1 MDSGSHSW
9 RAPYSSGVER
19 TEVRYLQNSPFFKVV
34 FSLTFFL
41 AFLFFLV
48 SLYAMFSPSHS
59 ADFMKPSPVYFFV
72 LILNTPFFPVPT
84 IWVAIGMAVLYSIFF
99 ASIIYLGFSKFKGPL
114 MDNPILYYGGMASFG
129 YLMSLVISLIELA
142 LGVQIGG
149 TTIETGLQQHPYL
162 SFIQLIYAPFAEE
175 LGFRIIPLGLFS
187 AYLVR
192 RASGT
197 GKDTAISFL
206 VPGII
211 RRKYGIK
218 LTKGDYILVI
228 ATSILFGFA
237 HFLFGAWDPG
247 KIISAALVGFILAFG
262 FLKFGIFVDIPI
274 HWFYNGFSTVYLIY
288 PPMTIPWYMSI
299 LWILFAG
306 AVALIF
312 LLVLMVERK
321 KKSNGELSL
330 PADPLS

>member
-1 MDSGSHSW
+1 MDSGSQSW
-9 RAPYSSGVER
+9 RAPYSSGIER
-19 TEVRYLQNSPFFKVV
+19 TEVKYLQDSPFFKIV
-34 FSLTFFL
+34 FLLTFAL

-48 SLYAMFSPSHS
+48 SIYAMFSPAHS
-59 ADFMKPSPVYFFV
+59 ADFMEPSPVYFFV
-72 LILNTPFFPVPT
+72 LILNTPFFPVAT
-84 IWVAIGMAVLYSIFF
+84 LWLALVMAALYSIFF
-99 ASIIYLGFSKFKGPL
+99 VSIIYFGFSKLNGPL
-114 MDNPILYYGGMASFG
+114 IDNPILYYGGMASFG

-149 TTIETGLQQHPYL
+149 TSIETGLQQHPYL

-187 AYLVR
+187 VYLVL
-192 RASGT
+192 RAKGL
-197 GKDTAISFL
+197 GKDAAISFL
-206 VPGII
+206 VPGIM
-211 RRKYGIK
+211 RKKYGLK
-218 LTKGDYILVI
+218 LTKGDYILVT

-247 KIISAALVGFILAFG
+247 KIVSATLVGFILAFG

-288 PPMTIPWYMSI
+288 PPMTVPWYMSI

-312 LLVLMVERK
+312 LLLLLAERK
-321 KKSNGELSL
+321 KKASGGSSL